1 MTQHLEMRSYSK
13 LHPKNWLVISTP
25 ADMLERPCWWYVE
38 DKKTSF
44 SKVHVHLTTEEETFR
59 SMVSTSVQLCVVEN
73 LGIATEVLHLSRY
86 CWMLKWLMPKAILK
100 WGNQQEAIHQF
111 NCHLFPWPISSNTRR
126 LEYQL
131 LLFKVA
137 SHPNS
142 KQLYICCSTQF
153 YLYFSSFFMEGYAL
167 LCQYVTHSCKSLS
180 PFAWKNE
187 WSWLWKWNYCCVVP
201 LVRLV
206 FTKVSLENA
215 KSEKNEHSS

>member
-1 MTQHLEMRSYSK
+1 
-13 LHPKNWLVISTP
+13 
-25 ADMLERPCWWYVE
+25 
-38 DKKTSF
+38 
-44 SKVHVHLTTEEETFR
+44 
-59 SMVSTSVQLCVVEN
+59 MVSTSVQLCVVEN

-153 YLYFSSFFMEGYAL
+153 YLYFSSFFYGRIRLIMPICNTQLQIFVSFCLEEWMIMTLKMELL
-167 LCQYVTHSCKSLS
+167 LCSASCETSIYKSLTGKCQKREER
-180 PFAWKNE
+180 A
-187 WSWLWKWNYCCVVP
+187 
-201 LVRLV
+201 
-206 FTKVSLENA
+206 
-215 KSEKNEHSS
+215 